1 MVRTKRDELLDKGDI
16 LNDKRRD
23 ELEHQIDNFNQNI
36 IMFNGG
42 L

>member
-1 MVRTKRDELLDKGDI
+1 MVRTKSDELLDKGDI
-16 LNDKRRD
+16 LNDKGRD

-36 IMFNGG
+36 IMFNGR